1 GKDRAACCQRLPV
14 CTARSVNAPRSG
26 ELIQQA
32 ACIGN
37 FKLARLLDIELLNHA
52 ITQQCGKALAT
63 HPHAPRVQIK
73 FQAELASEFATA
85 IAKHAD
91 ATVHTERPAPSAHD
105 EGVIDGYAP
114 DFIHAFFPQGV
125 TKFQKTWNV
134 FFRACGCKGSRYG
147 K

>member
-1 GKDRAACCQRLPV
+1 
-14 CTARSVNAPRSG
+14 
-26 ELIQQA
+26 
-32 ACIGN
+32 
-37 FKLARLLDIELLNHA
+37 
-52 ITQQCGKALAT
+52 CGKALAT

-73 FQAELASEFATA
+73 FQAEFASEFATA
-85 IAKHAD
+85 VAKHAD
-91 ATVHTERPAPSAHD
+91 ATVHTKRPAPSAHD

-147 K
+147 KSRDGLALGRVGDLHRVGSNGTCAAGFVVVLVQGAVGN